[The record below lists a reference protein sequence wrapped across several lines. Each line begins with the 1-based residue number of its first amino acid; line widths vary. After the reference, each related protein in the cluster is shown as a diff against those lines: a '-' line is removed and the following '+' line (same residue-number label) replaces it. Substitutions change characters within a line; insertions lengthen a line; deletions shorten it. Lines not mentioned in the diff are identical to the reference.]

1 MLELQD
7 IKCNSHDNHKKKSI
21 KHTKKKMRMK
31 SKRFTT
37 KNKKLKTKES
47 NNERT
52 KKGYKAYRKQIV
64 KSNYFKSK
72 WFKLF

>member
-1 MLELQD
+1 
-7 IKCNSHDNHKKKSI
+7 
-21 KHTKKKMRMK
+21 MK